1 MLQGL
6 CFHPCRQFL
15 NSIKLG
21 KKLQGIERSIG
32 AAPRNSNACKICGR
46 EKKETKL
53 IYFAKRAPQTLSIYV
68 VFYVAGNSPT
78 PWNKF

>member
-1 MLQGL
+1 MWQGL
-6 CFHPCRQFL
+6 FFHPCGQFL

-53 IYFAKRAPQTLSIYV
+53 IYFAKKGTADFVYICCILCS
-68 VFYVAGNSPT
+68 
-78 PWNKF
+78 W